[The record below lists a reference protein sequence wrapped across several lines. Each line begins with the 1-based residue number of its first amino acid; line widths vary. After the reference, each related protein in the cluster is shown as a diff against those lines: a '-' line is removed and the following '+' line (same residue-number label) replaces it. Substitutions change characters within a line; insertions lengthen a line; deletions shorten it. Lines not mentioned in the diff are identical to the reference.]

1 MSESFNL
8 FEREEVLARDARASL
23 ASGRAEDCTPML
35 ERLLEGY
42 DRMLHETVQ
51 LIRIADR
58 RELELNRLNK
68 KLQALTRSLSFQ
80 AEHDA
85 LTGILNKAAIGAAID
100 RRLPVANCCL
110 LALDVDHFKRVND
123 SFGHLT
129 GDLVLKNV
137 ADRIQGVIN
146 DNDLLGRFGG
156 EEFLVLTA
164 EASLSRARVLAER
177 IRNAIADESFD
188 LSNGN
193 TLQISISIGLSDGR
207 IGELTDTV
215 IERADRALYV
225 AKNNGRN
232 RVEVNEL

>member
-1 MSESFNL
+1 MSEGFNL
-8 FEREEVLARDARASL
+8 FEREEALARDARASV
-23 ASGRAEDCTPML
+23 ASGCGEECTPML

-42 DRMLHETVQ
+42 ERMLHETVQ

-85 LTGILNKAAIGAAID
+85 LTGTLNKAAICAAIA

-110 LALDVDHFKRVND
+110 LVLDVDHFKQVND

-129 GDLVLKNV
+129 GDLVLKGM
-137 ADRIQGVIN
+137 ADRIQGAIN

-164 EASLSRARVLAER
+164 EASLSRARVMAER
-177 IRNAIADESFD
+177 IRSAIADESFD
-188 LSNGN
+188 IGNGN
-193 TLQISISIGLSDGR
+193 TLEVTISIGLSDGR
-207 IGELTDTV
+207 MGEAPETI
-215 IERADRALYV
+215 IERADRALYA
-225 AKNNGRN
+225 AKNGGRN
-232 RVEVNEL
+232 RVEVNDL